1 MVRGADSS
9 SDGAACAAIYAPYVA
24 TGATSFEES
33 PPTAAEFAERIER
46 VSATHPWVVSER
58 SGEIA
63 GFAYATTHRTRPAYR
78 WTAETSVYVDPA
90 HQGHGVGRE
99 LYEVLLELLRRQR
112 LQVACAGIT
121 LPNDASVALHRVLGF
136 EQIGVYRRIGYKA
149 GAWRD
154 VGWWQVLLGPVSD
167 GAPPEPLGPQA
178 L

>member
-1 MVRGADSS
+1 MIRQADSRR
-9 SDGAACAAIYAPYVA
+9 DAAACAAIYAPYVA

-33 PPTAAEFAERIER
+33 PPTAVELAARIER

-58 SGEIA
+58 GGEVA

-78 WTAETSVYVDPA
+78 WTAETSVYVGPA
-90 HQGHGVGRE
+90 HQGRGVGRE
-99 LYEVLLELLRRQR
+99 LYETLLELLRRQR

-121 LPNDASVALHRVLGF
+121 LPNDASVALHETLGF
-136 EQIGVYRRIGYKA
+136 ERIGVYRRVGYKA

-154 VGWWQVLLGPVSD
+154 VGWWQLLLGPPDD
-167 GAPPEPLGPQA
+167 GAPAEPLGPQA